1 MSKNRY
7 TNYQNMSANTE
18 SKVVPN
24 PVEAVEDVVET
35 PVEETVEE
43 AIETPVEDVV
53 KAPVKEEKK
62 VSSKVGVVSGCDKL
76 RVRKAAS
83 LSAGVVCIINESS
96 AVVIDDAGSTTEFY
110 KVCTEAGVE
119 GYCMKKFI
127 TVKA

>member
-18 SKVVPN
+18 PKVVPN
-24 PVEAVEDVVET
+24 PVEVVEDVVET
-35 PVEETVEE
+35 PMEETVE
-43 AIETPVEDVV
+43 DVV
-53 KAPVKEEKK
+53 EPVKETVEAPETKAP
-62 VSSKVGVVSGCDKL
+62 SNVGVVSGCDKL
-76 RVRKAAS
+76 RVRKAPS

-96 AVVIDDAGSTTEFY
+96 AVVIDDACSTTEFY

>member
-18 SKVVPN
+18 PKVVPN
-24 PVEAVEDVVET
+24 PVEVVDDAVVTQAEEAVEVT
-35 PVEETVEE
+35 
-43 AIETPVEDVV
+43 IETPVEDAV
-53 KAPVKEEKK
+53 KTPVKEDKK
-62 VSSKVGVVSGCDKL
+62 VSSKVGVVSGCNKL

-83 LSAGVVCIINESS
+83 LSAGVVGIIDESS
-96 AVVIDDAGSTTEFY
+96 AVVIDDTDSTTEFY